1 MNKIIEQ
8 KFLHIFGATKISDI
22 YISSIH
28 NVFKEIS
35 TEGDVFDEKN
45 CHQQVVEL
53 WEMKHGTILI
63 L

>member
-22 YISSIH
+22 SLDSIQ
-28 NVFKEIS
+28 NVFKEIA
-35 TEGDVFDEKN
+35 TEEDIFDVKN
-45 CHQQVVEL
+45 CHQQIVEL
-53 WEMKHGTILI
+53 WEMKYGPILI